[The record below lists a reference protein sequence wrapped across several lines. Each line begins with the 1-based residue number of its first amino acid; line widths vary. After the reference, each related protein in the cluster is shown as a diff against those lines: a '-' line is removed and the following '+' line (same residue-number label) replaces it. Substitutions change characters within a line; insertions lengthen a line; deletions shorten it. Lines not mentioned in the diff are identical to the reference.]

1 MSEATGSGDF
11 VQSLAR
17 GLAVIRA
24 FDGDHARLNPSE
36 VAKRADIPRAAAG
49 RFLRTLETLGYVRS
63 DGRAFAL
70 TPRVLE
76 LGFSYL
82 SALSLPETVQP
93 HLERLSRTVDE
104 SVSAAVLDGG
114 DIVYIAR
121 VPTRRIMSVRIT
133 IGTRFPAYATSM
145 GRVLL
150 AALPPEARDA
160 ALAASAHE
168 SFTAR
173 TVTDAADLAAELARV
188 RAQAW
193 ALVDGELEPGLRSIA
208 VPLHARDGS
217 VVAAVN
223 VSTSTHRVEAD
234 VVTHDYLP
242 RLQET
247 AAAIDADLALLR
259 PAPTGRLT
267 DASGPRPR

>member
-1 MSEATGSGDF
+1 MSEEPRSAPSGDF

-24 FDGDHARLNPSE
+24 FDAEHADLSLSD
-36 VAKRADIPRAAAG
+36 VARRAGITRAAAG
-49 RFLRTLETLGYVRS
+49 RFLRTLEHLGYVRAS
-63 DGRAFAL
+63 TGSATGVGARYAL

-82 SALSLPETVQP
+82 SAVSIPEIVQP
-93 HLERLSRTVDE
+93 HLERLSHEVDE

-114 DIVYIAR
+114 DIVYVAR

-150 AALPPEARDA
+150 AGQ
-160 ALAASAHE
+160 
-168 SFTAR
+168 
-173 TVTDAADLAAELARV
+173 TDAAVEGLLTASAPQALTERTLTDTAALRAELARV
-188 RAQAW
+188 REQGW
-193 ALVDGELEPGLRSIA
+193 ALVDGELEPGLRSVA
-208 VPLHARDGS
+208 APVHDRRGE

-223 VSTSTHRVEAD
+223 VSTSATRDSVEHVLDA
-234 VVTHDYLP
+234 YLP
-242 RLQET
+242 RLQ
-247 AAAIDADLALLR
+247 AAATAIDAELRLL
-259 PAPTGRLT
+259 
-267 DASGPRPR
+267 

>member
-1 MSEATGSGDF
+1 MTMSESRDAAASADF

-24 FDGDHARLNPSE
+24 FDADHAELSLSDAAR
-36 VAKRADIPRAAAG
+36 RAGIPRAAAG

-63 DGRAFAL
+63 DGRLFAL

-82 SALSLPETVQP
+82 SALSLPEIVQP
-93 HLERLSRTVDE
+93 HLEALSREVGE
-104 SVSAAVLDGG
+104 SVSSAVLDGS

-150 AALPPEARDA
+150 AALPDA
-160 ALAASAHE
+160 AARAAVEASRPDHL
-168 SFTAR
+168 TAR
-173 TVTDAADLAAELARV
+173 TLTDVDELRAELDRV
-188 RAQAW
+188 REQGW

-208 VPLHARDGS
+208 APVHGRGGQ

-223 VSTSTHRVEAD
+223 VSTSATRDTVEHLTLA
-234 VVTHDYLP
+234 HLP
-242 RLQET
+242 RLLAAT
-247 AAAIDADLALLR
+247 AAIDRELALV
-259 PAPTGRLT
+259 
-267 DASGPRPR
+267 